1 MYDSNMKYRWDNQNV
16 IDFAREEEREEG
28 REEASTKRPW
38 ILPVN

>member
-1 MYDSNMKYRWDNQNV
+1 MKYRWDNQNV

-28 REEASTKRPW
+28 REEAEKKASTKRPW